1 MLSLSELVRI
11 YVCLAPTDMRKSFDS
26 LAALVRDWLGHDPLS
41 GHLFVFRSRRG
52 DRVKL
57 LWWDR
62 DGLTLYYRRLEEGT
76 FRFPTT
82 NDPQARSIEVSSQ
95 ELSLVL
101 WGIDPASV
109 KRQKRYQRAALT
121 RGEKILRPAGT
132 IFAVR
137 GVYIG
142 HEHGRLASARSRPAA
157 RRPGGAEAV
166 GRAVA
171 GRVAEGQRASGAARA
186 PHAPAAEKDLRQHER
201 EVRSAAGRVVRSSA
215 RRGRDCPEHACA
227 AACRVSRFPRTA
239 TGTAAG
245 GFPTRSSA
253 RKSSTI

>member
-26 LAALVRDWLGHDPLS
+26 LAAVVREGLGYDPLS

-62 DGLTLYYRRLEEGT
+62 DGLTLYYRRLEKGT

-109 KRQKRYQRAALT
+109 KRQPRY
-121 RGEKILRPAGT
+121 
-132 IFAVR
+132 V
-137 GVYIG
+137 
-142 HEHGRLASARSRPAA
+142 
-157 RRPGGAEAV
+157 
-166 GRAVA
+166 RAV
-171 GRVAEGQRASGAARA
+171 
-186 PHAPAAEKDLRQHER
+186 
-201 EVRSAAGRVVRSSA
+201 
-215 RRGRDCPEHACA
+215 
-227 AACRVSRFPRTA
+227 
-239 TGTAAG
+239 
-245 GFPTRSSA
+245 
-253 RKSSTI
+253 